1 MTDNKTEAMLATL
14 NRDAERVNGAL
25 GDYLDSDVAL
35 IGEVGRHLLLAGGK
49 RLRPILFLWCS
60 AMCGQEGPL
69 GTSVIF
75 EYLHAATLLHDDV
88 IDNAGTRRGKT
99 AANVVWD
106 NPAVVLVGDF
116 LLAKS
121 FWLAVQSGEMRLLDV
136 LAATTQ
142 AMAEGQVLELVYTD
156 RLDVTED
163 QYRQVI
169 VAKTAVLIQAACV
182 IGGIIGQASDEQEQ
196 ALKTYGLE
204 TGIAFQMVDDALD
217 YGGTS
222 AEMGKPVGNDFKEG
236 KITLPLIHALTQAG
250 PAELDWIKGASLNAE
265 FGPEDFDRLQEIV
278 TKYHGVEHTLAVAA
292 EHSRRA
298 QEALGAFTD
307 GNERQ
312 NLLSLAE
319 YVVTRRK

>member
-1 MTDNKTEAMLATL
+1 MTNVTTKTMLEAL
-14 NRDAERVNGAL
+14 NRDAERVNAAL
-25 GDYLDSDVAL
+25 GDYLDSDVQL

-88 IDNAGTRRGKT
+88 IDNAGTRRGRP

-121 FWLAVQSGEMRLLDV
+121 FWLAVQSDEMRLLDV
-136 LAATTQ
+136 LSATTQ
-142 AMAEGQVLELVYTD
+142 TMAEGQVLELVYTG
-156 RLDVTED
+156 RLDLTED
-163 QYRQVI
+163 QYLQVI

-182 IGGIIGQASDEQEQ
+182 IGGIIGRASAEQEQ

-217 YGGTS
+217 YSGTTV
-222 AEMGKPVGNDFKEG
+222 EMGKPVGNDFKEG
-236 KITLPLIHALTQAG
+236 KITLPLIHALAQATPG
-250 PAELDWIKGASLNAE
+250 ELEWVEKASQNPD
-265 FGPEDFDRLQEIV
+265 FGQNDFDRLQKIV
-278 TKYHGVEHTLAVAA
+278 SKYHGVEHTLEVAA
-292 EHSRRA
+292 DHSRRA
-298 QEALGAFTD
+298 QEALESFPD
-307 GNERQ
+307 GPDRQ
-312 NLLSLAE
+312 NLQALAE

>member
-1 MTDNKTEAMLATL
+1 VTNVTTKTMLEAL

-25 GDYLDSDVAL
+25 ADYLNSDVQL

-69 GTSVIF
+69 GVSVIF

-88 IDNAGTRRGKT
+88 IDNAGTRRGRP
-99 AANVVWD
+99 AANVIWD

-116 LLAKS
+116 L
-121 FWLAVQSGEMRLLDV
+121 LAVQSGEMRLLDV

-142 AMAEGQVLELVYTD
+142 TMAEGQVLELVYTGRID
-156 RLDVTED
+156 LTEE
-163 QYRQVI
+163 QYYQVI
-169 VAKTAVLIQAACV
+169 LAKTAVLIEAACV
-182 IGGIIGQASDEQEQ
+182 IGGIIGRASAEEEE

-217 YGGTS
+217 YSGTS

-236 KITLPLIHALTQAG
+236 KITLPLIHALAQGT
-250 PAELDWIKGASLNAE
+250 PRERESVNKMSLNPE
-265 FGPEDFDRLQEIV
+265 FGPKDFDRLQKIIA
-278 TKYHGVEHTLAVAA
+278 KYHGVEHTLEVAA

-298 QEALGAFTD
+298 REALAVFPD
-307 GNERQ
+307 GPDRQ
-312 NLLSLAE
+312 NLEALAG